1 VNSKQHLNNLQDETK
16 ENFQTSQMNNKNLQT
31 NQILYEKSSN
41 IFGLGMAHI
50 IFSIENKKYIANLY
64 LI

>member
-1 VNSKQHLNNLQDETK
+1 VKPKQHLNNLQDETK
-16 ENFQTSQMNNKNLQT
+16 ANFQTSQMNNESLQT
-31 NQILYEKSSN
+31 NKILYEKSSN

-50 IFSIENKKYIANLY
+50 VFSIENKKYIASLY